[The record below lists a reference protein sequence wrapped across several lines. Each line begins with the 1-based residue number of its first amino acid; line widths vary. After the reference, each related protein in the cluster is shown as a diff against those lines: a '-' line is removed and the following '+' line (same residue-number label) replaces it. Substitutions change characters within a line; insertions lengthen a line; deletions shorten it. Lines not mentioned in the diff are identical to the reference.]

1 MHDKMKQRLL
11 ICCLAA
17 LAVQICFPVASGAKD
32 PAPQIEA
39 TVHLDQEGAPI
50 HPFVYGMFTE
60 LLGNMFENGIWAEML
75 SDRKFFY
82 PVDNSETLTPRNS
95 KRHQLRWRPVGPES
109 SVQMDKENPFVGKQ
123 APLVS
128 LASGRAGIRQA
139 GLWLEKGR
147 GYEGRIV
154 IRAEGTPKVSVS
166 LVWGAGPADRQTV
179 VLDGLTKDY
188 KKCYFSFTAGADVQ
202 DAALEIVG
210 EGNGCFEVGA
220 VSLMPADNMEGFR
233 ADLIAILREVGSPI
247 YRWPGGNFLSG
258 YEWRDGIG
266 DPDQRPP
273 RYDYAWNTVESNDM
287 GTDEYMT
294 WCRLLGSEP
303 YLVVNTGFGDA
314 YSAGQ
319 WVEYVNGA
327 ESTPMGRERAKNG
340 HPAPYGV
347 KYWGVGNEGYG
358 EWQLGH
364 MSPAHYVLKHNYF
377 GEEMLAKDPTIKLI
391 ASGASVPEQSSQ
403 YRNYR
408 KPYQTELPVPFLGDF
423 DWTGQLLNGSLE
435 YIDYVSEH
443 IYPNYSAYFDD
454 ASDSWIPNQFD
465 FIDQIRITA
474 NRVKNSAE
482 SMRKY
487 EEMIPGVKEKH
498 TPYWIDEWAPAR
510 GRGFNSTIGVA
521 ATLHEMFR
529 NSYDVMM
536 AGLTSVGSLYTYN
549 DNRATISATGLLFKL
564 YIEHQGDL
572 PLDLTGNS
580 PQKTLPGTAFVDLPL
595 ETSGSPTYPLDM
607 VATKDSKSGKVI
619 VSVANPTEEPQRFA
633 LKFDGGK
640 PESKVTVFALAPAQ
654 NTDANTVDNPNVIQV
669 RTYLE
674 RLSANLTVPPHSL
687 ILYEYNFK

>member
-1 MHDKMKQRLL
+1 MKARIL
-11 ICCLAA
+11 IGCLAA
-17 LAVQICFPVASGAKD
+17 LALQFCFPFVSLAKEET
-32 PAPQIEA
+32 PKIEA

-50 HPFVYGMFTE
+50 HPFVHGMFTE

-109 SVQMDKENPFVGKQ
+109 SVTMDKAHPYVGKQ
-123 APLVS
+123 SPVVS
-128 LASGRAGIRQA
+128 LASGKAGIRQA
-139 GLWLEKGR
+139 GLWLENGR
-147 GYEGRIV
+147 DYTGRV
-154 IRAEGTPKVSVS
+154 ILKADGSAKVSVS
-166 LVWGAGPADRQTV
+166 LVWGAGPSDRQTV
-179 VLDGLTKDY
+179 VFDGLTKDY
-188 KKCYFSFTAGADVQ
+188 KKYYFTFTAGADVQ

-210 EGNGCFEVGA
+210 EGSGSFGIGA
-220 VSLMPADNMEGFR
+220 VSLMPADNLEGFR
-233 ADLIAILREVGSPI
+233 ADLVGILRNVGSPI

-327 ESTPMGRERAKNG
+327 EDSPMGSWRARNG

-347 KYWGVGNEGYG
+347 TYWGVGNEGYG

-364 MSPAHYVLKHNYF
+364 MSPEHYVLKHNYF
-377 GEEMLAKDPTIKLI
+377 GEEMLKKDPTIKLI

-423 DWTGQLLNGSLE
+423 DWTGQLLKGSLE

-443 IYPNYSAYFDD
+443 IYPNAGAYFDD
-454 ASDSWIPNQFD
+454 ATDSWIPYQFG
-465 FIDQIRITA
+465 FLESIRLAA

-482 SMRKY
+482 SMEKY

-498 TPYWIDEWAPAR
+498 TPYWIDEWAGSR
-510 GRGFNSTIGVA
+510 GRGFQGTIGA
-521 ATLHEMFR
+521 AVTLHEMYR
-529 NSYDVMM
+529 YSYYVMM
-536 AGLTSVGSLYTYN
+536 AGITSVGSLYTYN
-549 DNRATISATGLLFKL
+549 DNTATISATGLLFKL
-564 YIEHQGDL
+564 FIEHQGDL
-572 PLDLTGNS
+572 PLGLTGNS
-580 PQKTLPGTAFVDLPL
+580 PQPTMPGTPFVDIPL
-595 ETSGSPTYPLDM
+595 EPSGSPTYPLDIF
-607 VATKDSKSGKVI
+607 ASKDSETGKVI
-619 VSVANPTEEPQRFA
+619 VSVVNPTEELQRVA
-633 LKFDGGK
+633 LKFEGGK
-640 PESKVTVFALAPAQ
+640 PDAKAKVMVYALAPDQ
-654 NTDANTVDNPNVIQV
+654 STDANTIDRPDVIRVQT
-669 RTYLE
+669 RSEKLN
-674 RLSANLTVPPHSL
+674 ANLSVPAHSVV
-687 ILYEYNFK
+687 LYEYSIK